1 MKSKYLSP
9 ELEIIKFD
17 FTKILLDV
25 STPVPS
31 EIPGGDD
38 GPDLDL
44 DS

>member
-17 FTKILLDV
+17 FTKILLVD
-25 STPVPS
+25 STPDPS

-38 GPDLDL
+38 GPNLDI

>member
-9 ELEIIKFD
+9 ELEIVKFD
-17 FTKILLDV
+17 FTKILFND
-25 STPVPS
+25 SINTDPG

-44 DS
+44 